1 MFITEAANSNLTLTE
16 FQERLRLSDKF
27 RPRSAMSSSGSKNR
41 PKSASSSNGA
51 AATKNG
57 SAAVAAGAPI
67 AGRITLKMAT
77 TNAPTADNLVS
88 KDCFF
93 VNKE

>member
-1 MFITEAANSNLTLTE
+1 
-16 FQERLRLSDKF
+16 
-27 RPRSAMSSSGSKNR
+27 MSSSGSKNR

-57 SAAVAAGAPI
+57 SATAMAAGSPI

-88 KDCFF
+88 NGCFLVLFTLTRSKLQEDF
-93 VNKE
+93 VKVL

>member
-1 MFITEAANSNLTLTE
+1 
-16 FQERLRLSDKF
+16 
-27 RPRSAMSSSGSKNR
+27 MSSSGSKNR
-41 PKSASSSNGA
+41 PKSASSGNGA
-51 AATKNG
+51 ASKNG
-57 SAAVAAGAPI
+57 SAAAMAAAGSPI